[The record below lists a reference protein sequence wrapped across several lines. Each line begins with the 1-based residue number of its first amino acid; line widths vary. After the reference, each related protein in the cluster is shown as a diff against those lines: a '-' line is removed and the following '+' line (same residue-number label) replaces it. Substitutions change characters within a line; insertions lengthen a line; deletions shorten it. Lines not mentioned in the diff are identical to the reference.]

1 MNSSLLASSLLSE
14 LLIDVSCLPDAFSV
28 LCFVSKQEV
37 LFVGV
42 GVKYTLYLF
51 GEKKANKKNNLSV
64 FFFFFNTQEN
74 I

>member
-42 GVKYTLYLF
+42 KYTLYLF